1 MLVLGASLGGGPPGT
16 VAAAAATPTFVQVR
30 AKEVKSGTTNS
41 LAFSSANTAGNL
53 IVVYAI
59 WSNTGSVTVSD
70 SRGNAYATA
79 AARTTWGGTWSSQVF
94 YARNVAAG
102 TNTVTAH
109 PCHRR
114 QLVQCHLHPRVLGN
128 RQGQP
133 RRRHRVGIGTGSAM
147 NSGSVTTTNAED
159 LLFAAGASSAKI
171 TAGATGYTTR
181 STAFGNRTQDRR
193 VTATGSYNATGTQSG
208 NAWVM
213 QLVAFKADPGT
224 GTGDATPRP
233 SR

>member
-1 MLVLGASLGGGPPGT
+1 M
-16 VAAAAATPTFVQVR
+16 QVR

-70 SRGNAYATA
+70 SRGNTYATA
-79 AARTTWGGTWSSQVF
+79 AARTTGSWSAQVF
-94 YARNVAAG
+94 YARNIAAG
-102 TNTVTAH
+102 ANTVTLTHATAVNSFSAIYIH
-109 PCHRR
+109 EYSGIDKVNP
-114 QLVQCHLHPRVLGN
+114 VDVTGSA
-128 RQGQP
+128 
-133 RRRHRVGIGTGSAM
+133 IGTGSAM

-181 STAFGNRTQDRR
+181 STPSGTARRT
-193 VTATGSYNATGTQSG
+193 GG
-208 NAWVM
+208 
-213 QLVAFKADPGT
+213 
-224 GTGDATPRP
+224 
-233 SR
+233 